1 MKNLANCKPSE
12 FLAQTN
18 KIRKSVERWLTA
30 TDIQEIRKRV
40 PKYDDKMSADE
51 RIKVRNEQ
59 MRANLSAIFDA
70 ILEEHPAETLELM
83 ALMCFIEPEKADDYP
98 MSAYLQ
104 SIGELIADES
114 VLSFFTSL
122 ASLGNNGILTLAEK

>member
-12 FLAQTN
+12 FLVQTN

>member
-12 FLAQTN
+12 FLVQTN

-98 MSAYLQ
+98 MSAYLK

-122 ASLGNNGILTLAEK
+122 ASLGNNGILMLAEK

>member
-12 FLAQTN
+12 FLVQTN

-30 TDIQEIRKRV
+30 TDIQEIRQRV